1 MHASIYRI
9 EPSACCQF
17 FFITVPMIAQ
27 WTVIFEEDSVHL
39 HVRLFTVKL
48 TEDSDFSL
56 LYFINRHLTPIL
68 HLVIQDSAGIEHL
81 KKLSDAGLTHVHLL
95 PSFQFGGVDDIKNN
109 WKCVGKD
116 STLSVCFTRQM

>member
-1 MHASIYRI
+1 MHASTYRI
-9 EPSACCQF
+9 ELSAFCQF

-48 TEDSDFSL
+48 TEDSDFSPP
-56 LYFINRHLTPIL
+56 YFVIRHLRSIL
-68 HLVIQDSAGIEHL
+68 QLVMQDSAGIEHL

-95 PSFQFGGVDDIKNN
+95 PSFQFGGVDDIKSN
-109 WKCVGKD
+109 WKYVGKD
-116 STLSVCFTRQM
+116 STISVCFTRQM

>member
-1 MHASIYRI
+1 MLVYTELSPLLAVK
-9 EPSACCQF
+9 F